1 MESLINKTF
10 KSLKINYGIHL
21 ILLAIILSFNF
32 ILNSQIIWLKKII
45 GKIYLLANY
54 INIVNII
61 VPIISIIY
69 LIKNKITKKN
79 VKKFK
84 IITIIF
90 CTLAILFG
98 FFFSGVIMINAI
110 ESPEFCKECPF
121 ILPIS
126 EINYFS
132 NFNLNKKCNERRCV
146 LNSPIPETDTKNEKD
161 NYEYICNYDPT
172 SEFDEIRDSQDIE
185 NDNNTISKN
194 GDNIFCT
201 EIVKDDTVLS
211 ELENN
216 YVNKFY
222 DLCNSYTKLYV
233 CERNKYPNK
242 FKVDNDFICPEKN
255 YMTKLVIYCMLDVLI
270 NLIFGFFPWKLEYN
284 KYKLLIMN
292 FEPRRTTRKTDSF
305 SSTVNDSKGIKEN
318 ISESNFEHSPTE
330 IIIVC
335 NNKNNNNFINT
346 NNNNIINIINNV
358 NNNIINN
365 NTIIKKKSAKKINFS
380 KDIGTNSEEK
390 SKNKTEIKYTKKVNI
405 NNINIIN
412 NNKESIDF
420 NETERNLNDNTANE
434 NNEQN
439 SNNKN
444 ELSVTISSDKKDSV
458 APPQKII
465 LTSNK
470 K

>member
-1 MESLINKTF
+1 
-10 KSLKINYGIHL
+10 
-21 ILLAIILSFNF
+21 
-32 ILNSQIIWLKKII
+32 
-45 GKIYLLANY
+45 
-54 INIVNII
+54 
-61 VPIISIIY
+61 
-69 LIKNKITKKN
+69 
-79 VKKFK
+79 
-84 IITIIF
+84 
-90 CTLAILFG
+90 
-98 FFFSGVIMINAI
+98 
-110 ESPEFCKECPF
+110 
-121 ILPIS
+121 
-126 EINYFS
+126 
-132 NFNLNKKCNERRCV
+132 
-146 LNSPIPETDTKNEKD
+146 
-161 NYEYICNYDPT
+161 
-172 SEFDEIRDSQDIE
+172 
-185 NDNNTISKN
+185 
-194 GDNIFCT
+194 
-201 EIVKDDTVLS
+201 
-211 ELENN
+211 
-216 YVNKFY
+216 
-222 DLCNSYTKLYV
+222 
-233 CERNKYPNK
+233 
-242 FKVDNDFICPEKN
+242 
-255 YMTKLVIYCMLDVLI
+255 MLDVLI

-365 NTIIKKKSAKKINFS
+365 NTIIKKKSTKKINFS

-444 ELSVTISSDKKDSV
+444 ELSMTISSDKKDSV